1 MENEG
6 WIEWAGGECPVE
18 AGVYVLVRY
27 RDGLETT
34 AGNVAGIHVW
44 GHVNTN
50 QRDRTQVRMPCA
62 ADIIA
67 YRIAEPL
74 S

>member
-1 MENEG
+1 MENE

-18 AGVYVLVRY
+18 REILIDARL
-27 RDGLETT
+27 RDGTT
-34 AGNVAGIHVW
+34 MHNEMAGDFCPLDKTADASNCNFMHDG
-44 GHVNTN
+44 GGL
-50 QRDRTQVRMPCA
+50 
-62 ADIIA
+62 DIIA